1 MESKEIDGNGCT
13 EPDTVEN
20 FVDLPWPPREL
31 SPNARKHWSVVAKYK
46 KQYRQLCWAM
56 LKQSKVKPAN
66 LVVSLTF
73 YRPSKRHMD
82 LDNCLAMMKSGLD
95 GVADALGVN
104 DRHFKL
110 TVTMAEETGGY
121 VRMELK

>member
-1 MESKEIDGNGCT
+1 MESNEIDRDGCP
-13 EPDTVEN
+13 EPDVIENSVE
-20 FVDLPWPPREL
+20 LPWPPREL
-31 SPNARKHWSVVAKYK
+31 SPNARKHWSVVAKHK

-56 LKQSKVKPAN
+56 VKQSNIKPAN
-66 LVVSLTF
+66 LVVTLTF

-121 VRMELK
+121 VYMELK